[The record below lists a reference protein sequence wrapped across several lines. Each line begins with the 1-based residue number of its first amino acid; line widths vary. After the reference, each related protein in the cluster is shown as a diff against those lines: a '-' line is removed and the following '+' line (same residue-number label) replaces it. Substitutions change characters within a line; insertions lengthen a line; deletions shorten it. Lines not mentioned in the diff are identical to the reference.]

1 VARLAIERFTNFG
14 DDLVPGYDL
23 TISGRDASNATQ
35 LWSAI
40 RPLIASVTF
49 EDDEEVSSQIEIKVI
64 NQAETSPGQPVNWR
78 AVIDSKAFT
87 EGNDLDLFMGYGGER
102 VFMDRCRIVKWLPIF
117 EPTGPTEFTIRAHD
131 GRHQMQLGNQFK
143 SGQKKKKRK
152 TFYTRQS
159 DDQIVKQIAKKYG
172 YGADTDTPKVK
183 KKAVKGAGGKV
194 QHVFPTRVQGGEQ
207 TDWDFL
213 RKLADINRFDLWV
226 SYDRKKNQ
234 HVVNFK
240 ERQDIGKPEYKF
252 VYNGEDG
259 SLISAQPDFS
269 IQEQPTDVEVLHYDR
284 KTRKIER
291 TVVSEKNKGEKVAL
305 SDSRV
310 GPGQLQAKKSL
321 IQGAA
326 VRFRAGGQV
335 LEAFNSKPFRSKKEA
350 QQFVEAW
357 LRERE
362 RDMVVMQGKVVGIP
376 TLRSRQVH
384 QLEGLG
390 ARLDGFYRFSNT
402 KHVQAPGSGIYVVE
416 FTAHKVLS
424 EEITRRGRT
433 VTALV

>member
-1 VARLAIERFTNFG
+1 MAKLARERFTAVG
-14 DDLVPGYDL
+14 DDLIPGFDL
-23 TISGRDASNATQ
+23 TISGRDASSATQ
-35 LWSAI
+35 LFSAI

-64 NQAETSPGQPVNWR
+64 NQAETAPRLPMNWR

-87 EGNDLDLFMGYGGER
+87 EGNDIDLFMGYGGER
-102 VFMDRCRIVKWLPIF
+102 VFMDRCKIVKWLPNF
-117 EPTGPTEFTIRAHD
+117 EPDGPTEFTIRAHD
-131 GRHQMQLGNQFK
+131 GRHAMQTGNQKK
-143 SGQKKKKRK
+143 SKSKKKRK
-152 TFYTRQS
+152 TFYSKQS
-159 DDQIVKQIAKKYG
+159 DDQIVKKIAKKYG

-194 QHVFPTRVQGGEQ
+194 QHVFPTRVQGSDQ

-213 RKLADINRFDLWV
+213 QKLADINRFDLWV
-226 SYDRKKNQ
+226 SYDQKKKQ

-240 ERQDIGKPEYKF
+240 ERRDIGQPEYKF

-291 TVVSEKNKGEKVAL
+291 TIVSEQNKSEKVTLA
-305 SDSRV
+305 DARV
-310 GPGQLQAKKSL
+310 GPGQLQAKKTL

-326 VRFRAGGQV
+326 VRFRAGDQV
-335 LEAFNSKPFRSKKEA
+335 LEAFSNKPFRSKKEA

-362 RDMVVMQGKVVGIP
+362 REVVVMQGSVIGIP
-376 TLRSRQVH
+376 TLRARQVH
-384 QLEGLG
+384 QIEGLG
-390 ARLDGFYRFSNT
+390 ARLDGFYRFTNT
-402 KHVQAPGSGIYVVE
+402 KHKMEPGGQIYTVDFV
-416 FTAHKVLS
+416 AHKILS
-424 EEITRRGRT
+424 EEITRRGKT